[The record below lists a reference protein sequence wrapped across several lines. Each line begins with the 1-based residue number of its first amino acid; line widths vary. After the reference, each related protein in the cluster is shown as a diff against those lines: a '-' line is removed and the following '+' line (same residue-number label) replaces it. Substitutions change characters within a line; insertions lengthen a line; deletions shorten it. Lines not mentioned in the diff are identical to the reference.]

1 MIDIGVARPRA
12 QGQAMIRTATALT
25 SPKPMAGAGPGLAG
39 ATRRR
44 LSERQ
49 VQGLEALFALR
60 AIAQQVD
67 DVPTGCGHGGSNP
80 NPVRRDRPLRRTS
93 EAADCRSD
101 PFRPTG
107 RSTAK
112 GSCDRTTG
120 AVVRGTESL
129 LTLRW
134 RKMDSNHRSRSCDKV
149 SRLLPTSSR
158 ETTMVGRGASLDGRL
173 FLGGTDGSNP
183 VLSSGESGELPTRL
197 GPNLRPRFRAIDHDK
212 GRQMAAAARQAP
224 FCPRSSGPR
233 WLLVAFANP
242 REIKSECWATSSGIR
257 GRLPSESASV
267 RFRRQD
273 CPMLSEN
280 AA

>member
-1 MIDIGVARPRA
+1 MVIPAPTGSHWSAYSFGDRLPKAPLQPSIGVSRHSPDSSGLPTRIAPLIALSNRARAGREQSVLESPIEGTKALPASRLHADSRDGGLRSDRTGSPR
-12 QGQAMIRTATALT
+12 QKGPTQAPTRFRRRRADQTAWPAR
-25 SPKPMAGAGPGLAG
+25 
-39 ATRRR
+39 TRRR

-134 RKMDSNHRSRSCDKV
+134 R
-149 SRLLPTSSR
+149 
-158 ETTMVGRGASLDGRL
+158 
-173 FLGGTDGSNP
+173 
-183 VLSSGESGELPTRL
+183 GES
-197 GPNLRPRFRAIDHDK
+197 RANQSLK
-212 GRQMAAAARQAP
+212 
-224 FCPRSSGPR
+224 
-233 WLLVAFANP
+233 
-242 REIKSECWATSSGIR
+242 WA
-257 GRLPSESASV
+257 
-267 RFRRQD
+267 
-273 CPMLSEN
+273 
-280 AA
+280 